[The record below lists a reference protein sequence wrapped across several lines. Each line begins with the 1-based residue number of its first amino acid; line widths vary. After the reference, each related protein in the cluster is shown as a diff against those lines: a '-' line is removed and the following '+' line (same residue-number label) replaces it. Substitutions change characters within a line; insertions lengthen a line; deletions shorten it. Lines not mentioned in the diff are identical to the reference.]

1 MRLRLGDPDP
11 GPVNKWILLVISLL
25 IGVILVPIVVNQV
38 QTTSTSGW
46 NFTGHAG
53 AATLFYLL
61 PFIFI
66 IGIVV
71 YFIGSMLG
79 KI

>member
-1 MRLRLGDPDP
+1 MPNASTSNLSASE
-11 GPVNKWILLVISLL
+11 WI
-25 IGVILVPIVVNQV
+25 ILVVSLILGTILTPIVVDQV
-38 QTTSTSGW
+38 QTTDTSSW
-46 NFTGHAG
+46 NFTGYAG
-53 AATLFYLL
+53 AKTLFLLL

-71 YFIGSMLG
+71 YFIGKLLG

>member
-1 MRLRLGDPDP
+1 MAKSAGSGNLSASE
-11 GPVNKWILLVISLL
+11 WI
-25 IGVILVPIVVNQV
+25 ILVVSLILGTILTPIVVDQV
-38 QTTSTSGW
+38 QNTNTSGW
-46 NFTGHAG
+46 NFTGYAG
-53 AATLFYLL
+53 AKTLFLLL

-71 YFIGSMLG
+71 YFIGRLLG

>member
-1 MRLRLGDPDP
+1 MPKSASTGNLSASE
-11 GPVNKWILLVISLL
+11 WI
-25 IGVILVPIVVNQV
+25 ILVVSLILGTILTPIVVDQV
-38 QTTSTSGW
+38 QTTNTTGW
-46 NFTGHAG
+46 NFTGYAG
-53 AATLFYLL
+53 AKTLFLLL

-71 YFIGSMLG
+71 YFIGKLLG